1 MYHELRAGKL
11 PMLPAYTAGFQK
23 LLKELMHPS
32 PHSRPSPEAILSSTL
47 LAPKPAA
54 DAASKGFAP
63 LQFQLSR
70 K

>member
-1 MYHELRAGKL
+1 MWQDLRAGKL
-11 PMLPAYTAGFQK
+11 PLLPAYTTGFQR
-23 LLKELMHPS
+23 LLREMMDPC
-32 PHSRPSPEAILSSTL
+32 PQSRPSASTILQCPL
-47 LAPKPAA
+47 LAPKPAP